1 MPAGPEGDNIST
13 LDTLLVAMNE
23 NAKCPEAAWDF
34 IKVLT
39 SNTEI
44 QSEIFDYS
52 EGVSVLKEVTESDQT
67 LQQLI
72 ESSGESGSMNLAVL
86 SDAVENAVIAPGFRG
101 YDEAVA
107 GGRQGGGQHFGG
119 QLQHPDGSY
128 HLEPHDQSVLKE
140 PEMTN
145 VITISDKRNVKRMTY
160 VR

>member
-23 NAKCPEAAWDF
+23 NTKCPDTAWDF

-72 ESSGESGSMNLAVL
+72 ESSGESGGMNLAVL
-86 SDAVENAVIAPGFRG
+86 SNAVENAVDSILTDSSNIRMDLIIWNRTINQ
-101 YDEAVA
+101 Y
-107 GGRQGGGQHFGG
+107 
-119 QLQHPDGSY
+119 
-128 HLEPHDQSVLKE
+128 LK
-140 PEMTN
+140 N
-145 VITISDKRNVKRMTY
+145 RK
-160 VR
+160 